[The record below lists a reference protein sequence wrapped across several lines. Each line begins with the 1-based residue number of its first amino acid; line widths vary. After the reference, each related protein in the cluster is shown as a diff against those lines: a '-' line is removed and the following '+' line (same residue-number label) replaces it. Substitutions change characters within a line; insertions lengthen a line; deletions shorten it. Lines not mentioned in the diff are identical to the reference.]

1 MFVMRTIL
9 SLLLLTCVGTS
20 GFAQEK
26 KVAVDPSGT
35 WRWDFD
41 ANGETIKNVLKL
53 ESNPEGKVTGTLA
66 ARDMKMEVVDGKLKD
81 GKLTFQINAETPRAF
96 KLLFDG
102 KVDGDKVEG
111 KVDASSDQGAIEL
124 PWTAK
129 RSVEP
134 SDVIGA
140 WKLKVTLPDNQVLQP
155 LLTVSLK
162 ENKLAATMLSEDGKS
177 VEAKKLEIKDSQLC
191 FEIDTQFEGND
202 LHVVYRGRA
211 YGSKLKGKLEY
222 TVDGN
227 SGELEFAGTLQPEKK
242 K

>member
-1 MFVMRTIL
+1 MLVMRT
-9 SLLLLTCVGTS
+9 LLGFLVITVAATL
-20 GFAQEK
+20 GFAQDK
-26 KVAVDPSGT
+26 KVAIDPSGT

-41 ANGETIKNVLKL
+41 ANGDIIKNVLKL
-53 ESNPEGKVTGTLA
+53 EVVSDGKVTGSLS
-66 ARDMKMEVVDGKLKD
+66 ARDMKMDVIDGQIKD
-81 GKLTFQINAETPRAF
+81 GKLSFQIKAETPRSF

-134 SDVIGA
+134 SDVVGA
-140 WKLKVTLPDNQVLQP
+140 WKLKVTLPDNQVLKP

-162 ENKLAATMLSEDGKS
+162 DKKLAATMLSEDGKS
-177 VEAKKLEIKDSQLC
+177 VDAKKLEIKDNQLY
-191 FEIDTQFEGND
+191 FEIDTQYEGND
-202 LHVVYRGRA
+202 LHVVYRGRP

-227 SGELEFAGTLQPEKK
+227 SGELEYDAILQPEKK
-242 K
+242 